1 MSGNDYFI
9 GTTERVAVRKF
20 SIVKALI
27 GIGLIALPFIIMKL
41 LSLYSGSLSALSI
54 ASSIAPSS
62 PVFIIVGVVL
72 IIFSKPKYENKTT
85 CITDRQYDSF
95 VESEIDKLASNPKEY
110 LGLDDS
116 EVMEIEPIEFG
127 GYKFLGADKY
137 KKGKDGLYRSNL
149 YEKATIYFTANEV
162 HMYKAFFNS
171 ISGVVNETTEV
182 LFYSD
187 IVSVSTDN
195 ETEKIGDVSINYLRF
210 VLTST
215 GGKQF
220 SVALLGNDNRQRS
233 INAMRALIK
242 EKKLV

>member
-9 GTTERVAVRKF
+9 GTTERVAVRKG

-27 GIGLIALPFIIMKL
+27 GIGIIALPFIIMAL
-41 LSLYSGSLSALSI
+41 FPLYSGSLTGLSI
-54 ASSIAPSS
+54 ASSLAVSS
-62 PVFIIVGVVL
+62 PVFMIVGVVL

-116 EVMEIEPIEFG
+116 EVMEIDPIEFG
-127 GYKFLGADKY
+127 GYKFSDAVKK
-137 KKGKDGLYRSNL
+137 KKGGDGLFRSNL
-149 YEKATIYFTANEV
+149 YEKATIFFTRNEV
-162 HMYKAFFNS
+162 HMYKAVYNS
-171 ISGVVNETTEV
+171 ISKAINETTEV

-195 ETEKIGDVSINYLRF
+195 ESKSLGDESVDYLTF

-242 EKKLV
+242 EKKLK